1 MTLSPPGYKAP
12 PRPWKIVGGLA
23 HNRTIKQFGDTPT
36 KSPRP
41 RRTRATKGERKL
53 HRSVSATRTITHLV
67 CAAKRLNRRETR
79 VAHPARPLCETSTR
93 KVIHDTTR
101 GRKSAHKQYTNKR
114 TRREG
119 AAPLYPHNGKSEETS
134 TSAPPDLA
142 AFFSC
147 RPRYASSATSGH
159 RLRSSHAK

>member
-1 MTLSPPGYKAP
+1 MQSATPPVET
-12 PRPWKIVGGLA
+12 VGGLA

-79 VAHPARPLCETSTR
+79 VAHPARPLCETSAR
-93 KVIHDTTR
+93 KVIHDTTL
-101 GRKSAHKQYTNKR
+101 GRKAHTNNIPTRER
-114 TRREG
+114 TERSRPDYR
-119 AAPLYPHNGKSEETS
+119 ATRAPKTRHVQS
-134 TSAPPDLA
+134 TTVPLG
-142 AFFSC
+142 
-147 RPRYASSATSGH
+147 TSGH
-159 RLRSSHAK
+159 THASHPAACYRVTR